1 MARHA
6 YEDRLLR
13 VLDHVYAH
21 LDGDLSLDTLADVAA
36 LSRFHFH
43 RVFSAMTGETVAGF
57 IRRVRLYKASHLLVR
72 SEDGIER
79 IAQLCGYPNPRSF
92 ARAFQDAFGLTPT
105 AFRARGVE
113 MPPLRLTEKGDY
125 VMYEIKVEDRA
136 PASFAGVAHRGDYTE
151 IGQAFEVAAKT
162 ALSRGMGPVLG
173 PMVGVYFSNPGEVPV
188 EEMRS
193 MAGFILTGDATLEAP
208 LDPFALTGG
217 RYAVLRHVGPY
228 TGLRQAY
235 DYLYGKWLPESGEE
249 PRDGPPFEI
258 YENTPMDTAPEDLV
272 TLICAPIQ

>member
-1 MARHA
+1 MVRHS

-13 VLDHVYAH
+13 VLDYVYAH
-21 LDGDLSLDTLADVAA
+21 LDGDLSLDTLAEVAA

-43 RVFSAMTGETVAGF
+43 RVFSGMTGETVAGF
-57 IRRVRLYKASHLLVR
+57 IRRVRLSKASHLLLR
-72 SEDGIER
+72 SEDEIER
-79 IAQLCGYPNPRSF
+79 IALQCGYPNPRSF
-92 ARAFQDAFGLTPT
+92 TRAFQDAFGLTPT

-113 MPPLRLTEKGDY
+113 MPPLRLNERGDY
-125 VMYEIKVEDRA
+125 EMYEITVEDRA
-136 PASFAGVAHRGDYTE
+136 PAAFAGVAHKGDYME

-173 PMVGVYFSNPGEVPV
+173 AMVGVYFSNPGEVPV

-193 MAGFILTGDATLEAP
+193 MAGFVLTGEMDLAPPLE
-208 LDPFALTGG
+208 PFSLAGG
-217 RYAVLRHVGPY
+217 RYAVLRHIGPY

-258 YENTPMDTAPEDLV
+258 YLNSPMDTAPEDLV
-272 TLICAPIQ
+272 TLIHAPIA

>member
-6 YEDRLLR
+6 YEERLLR

-43 RVFSAMTGETVAGF
+43 RVFSGMTGETVAGF
-57 IRRVRLYKASHLLVR
+57 IRRVRLFKASHLLVR
-72 SEDGIER
+72 TDDEIEQ
-79 IAQLCGYPNPRSF
+79 IALICGYPNPRSF
-92 ARAFQDAFGLTPT
+92 ARAFQDAFGVTPT

-113 MPPLRLTEKGDY
+113 MPPLRLNEKGDY
-125 VMYEIKVEDRA
+125 VMYEITTEDRA
-136 PASFAGVAHRGDYTE
+136 AASFAGVAHKGDYME

-162 ALSRGMGPVLG
+162 MLSRGMGPALG
-173 PMVGVYFSNPGEVPV
+173 SMVGVYFSNPGEVPV

-193 MAGFILTGDATLEAP
+193 MAGFILTAGVDLAPPLEAY
-208 LDPFALTGG
+208 ALSGG
-217 RYAVLRHVGPY
+217 RYAVLRHVGAYP
-228 TGLRQAY
+228 GLRQAY

-272 TLICAPIQ
+272 TLICAPIL